1 MHGPERRTRIICTIG
16 PASANPQRIRELIGA
31 GMDVARLNFS
41 HGSHDFHGNLIRDL
55 RAAAAELDHPL
66 AILQDLQGPK
76 IRVEDVP
83 DVGIE
88 LIADSVIDL
97 TGAGSGA
104 VADAEVSLITVSY
117 PGFHRDVCPG
127 TRVLLDDGQLHL
139 EVEDVVD
146 GRARCRVLD
155 GGRLLPRKGVNL
167 PGVLL
172 TVPALTDKDV
182 ADLRFGVAQGVDYI
196 ALSFVQRAEDV
207 EQAKALIREAGG
219 DIPII
224 AKIEKPQAV
233 TGIEAILEVAD
244 GIMIARGDLGV
255 ELPPEEVPRIQKALI
270 HAAVRR
276 GVPVITATQ
285 MLESMIKAPRP
296 TRAEASDVANA
307 VLDSTDAV
315 MLSGETASGDYPIA
329 AAQMMARI
337 ITLTEQDLEPRWDL
351 LRRDRDTRYPI
362 DLAVGYSAC
371 HAAEMINAHAIVC
384 LTGSGAT
391 ARTVARFRPLTPILA
406 LTSSARTRRRLS
418 LIWGVKAVPARDFG
432 DDVEAAVAT
441 ITSHLVEGGSAKAGD
456 RLVFT
461 AGIPFGDRGTTNTVR
476 IEEIPAEL
484 HGEQPAATTDL

>member
-1 MHGPERRTRIICTIG
+1 MKGSERRTRMICTIG
-16 PASANPQRIRELIGA
+16 PASADPERIRALIGA

-41 HGSHDFHGNLIRDL
+41 HGSHDLHGALIRDL

-76 IRVEDVP
+76 IRVENVP
-83 DVGIE
+83 DAGIE
-88 LIADSVIDL
+88 LTADSVIDL
-97 TGAGSGA
+97 TGTGSGA
-104 VADAEVSLITVSY
+104 VADPEVTMITVSY
-117 PGFHRDVCPG
+117 PAFHRDVSLG

-139 EVEDVVD
+139 EVEQVIE

-172 TVPALTDKDV
+172 TVPALTEKDI
-182 ADLRFGVAQGVDYI
+182 ADLRFGVAQEVDYI

-207 EQAKALIREAGG
+207 QQAQTHIREAGG
-219 DIPII
+219 DIPVI

-233 TGIEAILEVAD
+233 TGIEAILGVAD

-270 HAAVRR
+270 RAAVRR

-285 MLESMIKAPRP
+285 MLESMMKAARP

-337 ITLTEQDLEPRWDL
+337 IALTEQDLEPRWDL
-351 LRRDRDTRYPI
+351 LRRDRDAEYPI

-371 HAAEMINAHAIVC
+371 HAAEMIDAAAIVC

-406 LTSSARTRRRLS
+406 LTSSDRTRRRLS
-418 LIWGVKAVPARDFG
+418 LIWGVKAVPTRDFG
-432 DDVEAAVAT
+432 DDIEAAVAA
-441 ITSHLVEGGSAKAGD
+441 IASHLLECGASQPGD
-456 RLVFT
+456 RLVLT
-461 AGIPFGDRGTTNTVR
+461 AGIPFGARRTTNTVR
-476 IEEIPAEL
+476 IEEIPAEI
-484 HGEQPAATTDL
+484 PAT

>member
-16 PASANPQRIRELIGA
+16 PASAAPERIRALISA

-41 HGSHDFHGNLIRDL
+41 HGSHDFHGTLVRDL
-55 RAAAAELDHPL
+55 RAAAEEQDHPL

-76 IRVEDVP
+76 IRVENVP
-83 DVGIE
+83 DAGIE
-88 LIADSVIDL
+88 LVPNSMIDL
-97 TGAGSGA
+97 TGSGSAA
-104 VADAEVSLITVSY
+104 VADATVPLIAVSY
-117 PGFHRDVCPG
+117 PAFHRDVRAG

-139 EVEDVVD
+139 VVEDVID
-146 GRARCRVLD
+146 ARARCRVLD

-172 TVPALTDKDV
+172 TVPALTDKDI

-207 EQAKALIREAGG
+207 QQAKALIREAGG
-219 DIPII
+219 DIPVI

-233 TGIEAILEVAD
+233 TGIDAILEVAD

-270 HAAVRR
+270 RSAVRR

-315 MLSGETASGDYPIA
+315 MLSGETASGDHPIA

-351 LRRDRDTRYPI
+351 LRRDRDTRYPV

-371 HAAEMINAHAIVC
+371 HAAEMIRADAIVC

-406 LTSSARTRRRLS
+406 LTSSDRTRRRLS
-418 LIWGVKAVPARDFG
+418 LIWGVKAVPTRDFG
-432 DDVEAAVAT
+432 DDLEAAVAA
-441 ITSHLVEGGSAKAGD
+441 IISHLTERQSVKPGD
-456 RLVFT
+456 RLVLT
-461 AGIPFGDRGTTNTVR
+461 AGIPFGDRRTTNTMR
-476 IEEIPAEL
+476 IEEIPSNPPGTNGAN
-484 HGEQPAATTDL
+484 

>member
-1 MHGPERRTRIICTIG
+1 MHGSARRTRIICTIG
-16 PASANPQRIRELIGA
+16 PASADPQRIRALIGA

-41 HGSHDFHGNLIRDL
+41 HGSHEFHGKLIREL
-55 RAAAAELDHPL
+55 RAAAAEIDHPL

-83 DVGIE
+83 DAG
-88 LIADSVIDL
+88 LLLTADSVVDL
-97 TGAGSGA
+97 TGAGSRA
-104 VADAEVSLITVSY
+104 SADGQVPLITVSY
-117 PGFHRDVCPG
+117 PAFHRDVSPG

-139 EVEDVVD
+139 EVEAVVAE
-146 GRARCRVLD
+146 RARCRVLD

-172 TVPALTDKDV
+172 TVPALTDKDI
-182 ADLRFGVAQGVDYI
+182 ADLHFGVAQGVDFI
-196 ALSFVQRAEDV
+196 ALSFVQRSADV
-207 EQAKALIREAGG
+207 QQAKQLIRDAGG
-219 DIPII
+219 DIPVI

-233 TGIEAILEVAD
+233 AGIEAILEVAD

-270 HAAVRR
+270 RAAVRR

-315 MLSGETASGDYPIA
+315 MLSGETASGAYPIA
-329 AAQMMARI
+329 AAEMMARI

-351 LRRDRDTRYPI
+351 LRRERDTRYPI
-362 DLAVGYSAC
+362 DLTVGYSAC
-371 HAAEMINAHAIVC
+371 HAAEMTNAYAIVC

-406 LTSSARTRRRLS
+406 LTSNDRTRRRLS
-418 LIWGVKAVPARDFG
+418 LIWGVKAIPTRDFG
-432 DDVEAAVAT
+432 DDVEAAVTA
-441 ITSHLVEGGSAKAGD
+441 ITSHLMERGSARPGD
-456 RLVFT
+456 RVVLT
-461 AGIPFGDRGTTNTVR
+461 AGIPFGDRGTTNTLR
-476 IEEIPAEL
+476 IEEIPGKLPDE
-484 HGEQPAATTDL
+484 PP